1 VNQGKSGLVSA
12 ERKFNGKVIVHRQE
26 PVGTM
31 SEQLPRQSV
40 WSNFYSNDS
49 IMSKEIWP
57 THSGQTDFCQVIA
70 NDFNNSYGL
79 TTGGLVF
86 IEFNSPMSL
95 FTIHESKPFSTILSF
110 NREGGQTMRSSKM
123 IVILFL
129 LAGVVGC
136 STVYDVQFDYDT
148 KTDFTNLKSYNW
160 LPVPEKADIDSLD
173 VGRVQKAVNA
183 EMQARGL
190 KLTSDNPDFLIAEHL
205 GKEDKVSIRDWGYNY
220 SPYGGYWGGYWG
232 PGGGVSTY
240 QYEEGSLILDFIDPK
255 TKNLIW
261 RGSAKAEVDKS
272 RTAEEREAL
281 INEAVQKILKNF
293 PPPAK

>member
-1 VNQGKSGLVSA
+1 
-12 ERKFNGKVIVHRQE
+12 
-26 PVGTM
+26 
-31 SEQLPRQSV
+31 
-40 WSNFYSNDS
+40 
-49 IMSKEIWP
+49 
-57 THSGQTDFCQVIA
+57 
-70 NDFNNSYGL
+70 
-79 TTGGLVF
+79 
-86 IEFNSPMSL
+86 
-95 FTIHESKPFSTILSF
+95 
-110 NREGGQTMRSSKM
+110 MRSSKM
-123 IVILFL
+123 AVILFL

-293 PPPAK
+293 PPPLK